1 MKMLQIENCFV
12 THIEQQVEDAEV
24 GNKAVT
30 LGIYLV
36 IWLR

>member
-12 THIEQQVEDAEV
+12 AHIEQQVEDAEV
-24 GNKAVT
+24 WNEAVT
-30 LGIYLV
+30 LGIHLV